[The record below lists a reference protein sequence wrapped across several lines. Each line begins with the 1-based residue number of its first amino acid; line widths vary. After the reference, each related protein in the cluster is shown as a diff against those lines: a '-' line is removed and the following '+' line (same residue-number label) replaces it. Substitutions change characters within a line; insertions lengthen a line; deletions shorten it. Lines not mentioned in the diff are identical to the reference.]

1 MKPTEASLTNGKTD
15 GTINRHWPHRGGS
28 FEALMT
34 AEPEDAPM
42 AGPRPDEV
50 IARVEAVSICSS
62 DIKVVRMG
70 PNHPLFSGTTE
81 AVDTILGH
89 EVCLRVHAVGA
100 NQTERF
106 RPGQRLGLQP
116 AIRMAGKRRIIG
128 MDLPGGFAQYLR
140 LGPEALADYVL
151 DVPEHLSAAAIALL
165 EPYGCAERAWRPNAR
180 QEWKAGGTA
189 LIVSGP
195 DADFD
200 LAELPDWSAVTVV
213 GEAPAF
219 MNGRP
224 ATRADDLAHIDG
236 PFDDILALGDLTVAQ
251 LSRLGDMLA
260 TGGLLLQGRRSPSPG
275 KVRLDPARVHYD
287 HLSFLGT
294 TERDLSTAF
303 APSRQ
308 RFDVSPGGVA
318 LVHGAGGAMGRIH
331 VHRLLQHED
340 GPETIIASSRKG
352 QRLSDLERDFAPL
365 ARSAGRNLVVVG
377 NEGLAQAIS
386 EYAPDGLDDVV
397 VVAPDP
403 AAVADAAG
411 WLAPDGL
418 LAVFAGFPYG
428 QRLEID
434 LAAVALTGL
443 RLTGSTGC
451 SVADMR
457 DVLARVENG
466 TLDLSANI
474 AAVAGLDALPQ
485 ALKSVADGTVSGKIV
500 IYPQRRD
507 LPLTPAPG
515 WNAAKEA
522 GLTG

>member
-1 MKPTEASLTNGKTD
+1 MKPTEARPTN

-34 AEPEDAPM
+34 AEPEDALM

-62 DIKVVRMG
+62 DIKIVRMG
-70 PNHPLFSGTTE
+70 PNHPLFSNAQE
-81 AVDTILGH
+81 AVDTVLGH
-89 EVCLRVHAVGA
+89 EVCLRVHSVGECQA
-100 NQTERF
+100 GRF

-116 AIRMAGKRRIIG
+116 AIRMAGNRRIIG

-151 DVPEHLSAAAIALL
+151 DVPEGLSAAAIALL

-195 DADFD
+195 DADFE
-200 LAELPDWSAVTVV
+200 LSELPDWSAVTVV
-213 GEAPAF
+213 GEPPAF
-219 MNGRP
+219 LAGRT
-224 ATRADDLAHIDG
+224 AAQADDLVGIEG
-236 PFDDILALGDLTVAQ
+236 PFDDILALGDLTAAQ
-251 LSRLGDMLA
+251 LSRLCELLG
-260 TGGLLLQGRRSPSPG
+260 TGGLLLQGRHSPSPG
-275 KVRLDPARVHYD
+275 PAALDPARVHYD

-294 TERDLSTAF
+294 AESDLSTAF

-308 RFDVSPGGVA
+308 RFDVRPGGVA

-331 VHRLLQHED
+331 VHRLLQLED
-340 GPETIIASSRKG
+340 GPATIIASSRKG
-352 QRLSDLERDFAPL
+352 QRLLDLEADFASL
-365 ARSAGRNLVVVG
+365 ARTAGRNFAVVG
-377 NEGLAQAIS
+377 SEGLAQAIA
-386 EYAPDGLDDVV
+386 EYAPRGLDDVV

-403 AAVADAAG
+403 AAVSDAAA

-428 QRLEID
+428 QQLEID

-457 DVLARVENG
+457 DVLARVESG

-507 LPLTPAPG
+507 LPLTPAVR
-515 WNAAKEA
+515 WNAKQEI